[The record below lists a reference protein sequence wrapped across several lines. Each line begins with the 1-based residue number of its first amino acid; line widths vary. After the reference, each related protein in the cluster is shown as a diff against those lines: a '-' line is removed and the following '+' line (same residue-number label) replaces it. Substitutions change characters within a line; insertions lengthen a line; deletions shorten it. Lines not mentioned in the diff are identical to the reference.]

1 MLSEALARE
10 HLCKAAIVHYF
21 EGAMSSPSVLSQ
33 PTLVLNESWTA
44 IHTVTV
50 RRALRLVFNGS
61 AKAVNPE
68 SYEAHTFETWT
79 SLAVPADEP
88 AIRTVK
94 LRIKVPEI
102 ILLTRYDG
110 LPSLAA
116 VFSRRNLFRR
126 DHNTCQY
133 CGIKPGT
140 SELSIDHVLPRS
152 RGGKGTW
159 ENCVLAC
166 MDCNRKKRDRTP
178 PEAGLKLHKKPEK
191 PKWSPFFEI
200 PVGRVRTSWERF
212 VSDRYW
218 NVPLEP

>member
-1 MLSEALARE
+1 MHCAKLGLAR
-10 HLCKAAIVHYF
+10 LFKASLVHYF

-61 AKAVNPE
+61 AKAVNPD
-68 SYEAHTFETWT
+68 SYEAHTFETWA
-79 SLAVPADEP
+79 SLAVPLDEP
-88 AIRTVK
+88 AIRTVR

-102 ILLTRYDG
+102 ILLTNYDG
-110 LPSLAA
+110 LPTLAA

-133 CGIKPGT
+133 CGTKPGT

-152 RGGKGTW
+152 RGGW
-159 ENCVLAC
+159 LN
-166 MDCNRKKRDRTP
+166 
-178 PEAGLKLHKKPEK
+178 
-191 PKWSPFFEI
+191 
-200 PVGRVRTSWERF
+200 
-212 VSDRYW
+212 
-218 NVPLEP
+218 